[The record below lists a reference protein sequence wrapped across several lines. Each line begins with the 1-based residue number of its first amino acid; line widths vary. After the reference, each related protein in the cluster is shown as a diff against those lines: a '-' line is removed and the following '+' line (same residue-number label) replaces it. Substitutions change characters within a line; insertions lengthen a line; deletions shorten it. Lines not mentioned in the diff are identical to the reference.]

1 MLQRFQS
8 LLLLVSA
15 LGMFVFLGTNSWKK
29 TNGDGSTVVVNPYH
43 VFETNASSSLV
54 TSDYPVYYVAIL
66 AVLSAGLSI
75 FTIFQY
81 KNRIRQMLFVALNS
95 LLMGAAVGLSVYH
108 IQYKANLL
116 GDTGIEGDFGIG
128 FWAAFVSL
136 FSNWVANRMIRRD
149 EKLVKSADRMR

>member
-8 LLLLVSA
+8 LLLLISA

-29 TNGDGSTVVVNPYH
+29 TNGDGSFVVVNPYH
-43 VFETNASSSLV
+43 VFETNSSGSLV
-54 TSDYPVYYVAIL
+54 STDHPVYYVAIL
-66 AVLSAGLSI
+66 AVLAAGLSI

-95 LLMGAAVGLSVYH
+95 LLMGTAVGLSVYN
-108 IQYKANLL
+108 IKYIANPM
-116 GDTGIEGDFGIG
+116 GDAGVEVIFGIG